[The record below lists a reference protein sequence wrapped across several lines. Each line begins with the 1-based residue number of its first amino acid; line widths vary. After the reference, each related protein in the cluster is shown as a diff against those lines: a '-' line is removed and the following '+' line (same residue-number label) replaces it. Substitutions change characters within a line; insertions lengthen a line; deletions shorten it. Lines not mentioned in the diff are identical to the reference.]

1 MSRKGLDKKT
11 TQDLIRLSI
20 FMVITAMATALL
32 AATIGNLSFEST
44 REYKAVFSDATGVVK
59 GDDIRIAGVKVG
71 TVKDVEVVD
80 RTRAQITFTVRTE
93 TSLTEATQLQVKFRN
108 LVGQRYISASQAVG
122 STTKLADGATIP
134 LSQTEPALDLT
145 VLFNGFKPLFAALSP
160 RDINKLSYEIVQV
173 FQGEGGTLE
182 GLLADTASLTS
193 TLADRDE
200 VIGDLI
206 DNLNT
211 VLEHVADRDDELAR
225 LITSFRTLVSGLNKD
240 RDALLGPLDQISDL
254 SVETASLVQ
263 GLRPELVD
271 DLKELRRLAGN
282 LDRNKGEL
290 DRALQVLPVKLN
302 KMGRTAIYGSFFNF
316 YICEFKGQI
325 TLPGRAEPVPIPAY
339 RPNTPR
345 CSIG

>member
-11 TQDLIRLSI
+11 TQDLVRLSI

-44 REYKAVFSDATGVVK
+44 KEYKAVFSDATGVVK
-59 GDDIRIAGVKVG
+59 GDDVRLAGVKIG

-80 RTRAQITFTVRTE
+80 RTRASVTFTVREE
-93 TSLTEATQLQVKFRN
+93 TPLTEATHVTVKFRN
-108 LVGQRYISASQAVG
+108 LVGQRYLSLSQEVG
-122 STTKLADGATIP
+122 GTAELEEDATIP
-134 LSQTEPALDLT
+134 LERTQPALDLT

-173 FQGEGGTLE
+173 FQGEGGTVE

-206 DNLNT
+206 TNLNT

-225 LITSFRTLVSGLNKD
+225 LITSFRTLVSGLKKD
-240 RDALLGPLDQISDL
+240 RDALLGPLDQISTL
-254 SVETASLVQ
+254 SVETADLVK
-263 GLRPELVD
+263 GLRPELVG
-271 DLKELRRLAGN
+271 DLKELRRLAAT
-282 LDRNKGEL
+282 LDRNKGEV
-290 DRALQVLPVKLN
+290 DRALQVLPIKLE
-302 KMGRTAIYGSFFNF
+302 KMGRTATYGSFFNF
-316 YICEFKGQI
+316 YLCEFHGRVI
-325 TLPGRAEPVPIPAY
+325 LPGGNRLPIDY
-339 RPNTPR
+339 TTQSTR
-345 CSIG
+345 CDL